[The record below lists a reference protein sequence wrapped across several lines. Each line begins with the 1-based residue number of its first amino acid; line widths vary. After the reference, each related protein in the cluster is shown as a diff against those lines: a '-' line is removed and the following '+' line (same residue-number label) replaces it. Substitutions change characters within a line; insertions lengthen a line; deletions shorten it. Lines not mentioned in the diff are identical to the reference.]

1 VPVKKVVSFAFNGE
15 LMCDAMKHRFLS
27 LFALFVLFSPVACGD
42 KIEPGTTTQSP
53 PVVKDVPVA
62 TAQMTDQPII
72 YEAVGTVRAGIRS
85 NLASKLL
92 GTIEAIHVREGDR
105 VKQGDTLV
113 LIDQRQVNAALRM
126 AEASLSEAKKALTAA
141 ISASDAA
148 RASEK
153 LALATYERYL
163 NLKKD
168 DSISA
173 QEFDEI
179 EARYGQAKAA
189 LGQADAM
196 IEAATA
202 RIKQAEAAL
211 ATARVNRKDAVIT
224 APHDGIIT
232 GKMVDKGDLAKP
244 GTPLLTL
251 ETTRG
256 FCVDVVLPET
266 YIDYVQ
272 PRQKVSVKVPALKTG
287 PLEGNVC
294 TIVPSADPRSRSF
307 IVKINLP
314 IDRKVMSGLFAR
326 AEIPMGHSKKLL
338 IPQEA
343 VVTRGQLTGLY
354 LVDSESMAHF
364 RLIRL
369 GKTFGDSVEVL
380 SGLKQGDRYVVEPT
394 PKLQDGVKVEV
405 SP

>member
-1 VPVKKVVSFAFNGE
+1 MKKVVSFAFNGE
-15 LMCDAMKHRFLS
+15 LMCDAMKHLLLS
-27 LFALFVLFSPVACGD
+27 LFALFMLFFPLACGD

-62 TAQMTDQPII
+62 IAQMTDQPII
-72 YEAVGTVRAGIRS
+72 YEAVGTVQPGIRS

-92 GTIEAIHVREGDR
+92 GTVEAIHVREGDR

-126 AEASLSEAKKALTAA
+126 AEASLSETKKGLSAA
-141 ISASDAA
+141 ISNRDAA

-153 LALATYERYL
+153 LALATYERYVK
-163 NLKKD
+163 LKKD

-244 GTPLLTL
+244 GTPLLAL

-354 LVDSESMAHF
+354 LIDSDNIAHF

-369 GKTFGDSVEVL
+369 GKTLGDSVEVL

-394 PKLQDGVKVEV
+394 PKLQDGVKVEG
-405 SP
+405 

>member
-1 VPVKKVVSFAFNGE
+1 
-15 LMCDAMKHRFLS
+15 MKLRFLS
-27 LFALFVLFSPVACGD
+27 LFALFMLFFPLACSD
-42 KIEPGTTTQSP
+42 KIEPGTTTESP

-62 TAQMTDQPII
+62 IAQMADQPII
-72 YEAVGTVRAGIRS
+72 YEAVGTVQAGIRS
-85 NLASKLL
+85 NLSSKLL
-92 GTIEAIHVREGDR
+92 GTIEAIHVREGDL

-113 LIDQRQVNAALRM
+113 LIDQRQVNAGFRK
-126 AEASLSEAKKALTAA
+126 AEAGLSEAKKGLAAA
-141 ISASDAA
+141 ISNRDAA

-173 QEFDEI
+173 QEFDEV

-202 RIKQAEAAL
+202 RIKQAEAGL

-232 GKMVDKGDLAKP
+232 GKMIDKGDLAKP
-244 GTPLLTL
+244 GTPLLAL

-256 FCVDVVLPET
+256 FCVDVVMPET

-314 IDRKVMSGLFAR
+314 IDRKVRSGLFAR
-326 AEIPMGHSKKLL
+326 AEIPMGHTRKLL
-338 IPQEA
+338 IPQKG

-354 LVDSESMAHF
+354 LIDSESIARF

-380 SGLKQGDRYVVEPT
+380 SGLKGGDRYVVEPT
-394 PKLQDGVKVEV
+394 PKLQDSVRVEV

>member
-1 VPVKKVVSFAFNGE
+1 
-15 LMCDAMKHRFLS
+15 
-27 LFALFVLFSPVACGD
+27 
-42 KIEPGTTTQSP
+42 
-53 PVVKDVPVA
+53 
-62 TAQMTDQPII
+62 
-72 YEAVGTVRAGIRS
+72 
-85 NLASKLL
+85 L

-126 AEASLSEAKKALTAA
+126 AEASLSEAKKGLTAA

-153 LALATYERYL
+153 LALATYERYVK
-163 NLKKD
+163 LKKD

-179 EARYGQAKAA
+179 EARYGLAKAA
-189 LGQADAM
+189 LGQAEAM

-202 RIKQAEAAL
+202 RIKQAEAGL

-232 GKMVDKGDLAKP
+232 GKMIDKGDLAKP
-244 GTPLLTL
+244 GTPLLAL

-354 LVDSESMAHF
+354 LIDSESIAHF

-369 GKTFGDSVEVL
+369 GKTLGDSVEVL

>member
-1 VPVKKVVSFAFNGE
+1 
-15 LMCDAMKHRFLS
+15 MKHRFLS
-27 LFALFVLFSPVACGD
+27 LFALFMLFFPLACSD
-42 KIEPGTTTQSP
+42 KIEPGTTKESH
-53 PVVKDVPVA
+53 PVLKDVPVA

-72 YEAVGTVRAGIRS
+72 YEAVGTVQAGIRS
-85 NLASKLL
+85 NLSSKLL

-113 LIDQRQVNAALRM
+113 LIDQRQVNAGLRK
-126 AEASLSEAKKALTAA
+126 AEAGLSEAKKGLTAA

-153 LALATYERYL
+153 LALATYERYT

-173 QEFDEI
+173 QEFDEV
-179 EARYGQAKAA
+179 EARYGLAKAA
-189 LGQADAM
+189 LGQAEAM

-244 GTPLLTL
+244 GTPLLAL

-256 FCVDVVLPET
+256 FCVDVILPET
-266 YIDYVQ
+266 YIEYVQ

-294 TIVPSADPRSRSF
+294 TLVPSADPRSRSF

-314 IDRKVMSGLFAR
+314 IDRKVRSGLFAR
-326 AEIPMGHSKKLL
+326 AEIPMGHTKKLL
-338 IPQEA
+338 IPQKG

-354 LVDSESMAHF
+354 LLDSESIAHF

-369 GKTFGDSVEVL
+369 GKTLGDSVEVL
-380 SGLKQGDRYVVEPT
+380 SGLKQGDRYVVEPP

>member
-1 VPVKKVVSFAFNGE
+1 MERMMQQRAPY
-15 LMCDAMKHRFLS
+15 
-27 LFALFVLFSPVACGD
+27 LFALFMLFFPLACGD

-62 TAQMTDQPII
+62 IAQMTDQPII
-72 YEAVGTVRAGIRS
+72 YEAVGTVQPGIRS

-126 AEASLSEAKKALTAA
+126 AEASLSEAKKGLTAA

-163 NLKKD
+163 KLKKD

-202 RIKQAEAAL
+202 RIKQAEAGL

-244 GTPLLTL
+244 GTPLLAL

-272 PRQKVSVKVPALKTG
+272 PRQKVSVRVPALKTG

-314 IDRKVMSGLFAR
+314 IDRKVRSGLFAR

-354 LVDSESMAHF
+354 LIDSDNIAHF

-369 GKTFGDSVEVL
+369 GKTLGDSVEVL

-394 PKLQDGVKVEV
+394 PKLQDGVKVEG
-405 SP
+405 

>member
-1 VPVKKVVSFAFNGE
+1 MKKVVSFAFNGE
-15 LMCDAMKHRFLS
+15 LMCDVMKHRYLS
-27 LFALFVLFSPVACGD
+27 LFALFMLFFPLACSD
-42 KIEPGTTTQSP
+42 KIEPGTTTESH

-62 TAQMTDQPII
+62 IAQMADQPII
-72 YEAVGTVRAGIRS
+72 YEAVGTVQAGIRS
-85 NLASKLL
+85 NLSSKLL

-113 LIDQRQVNAALRM
+113 LIDQRQVNAGLRK
-126 AEASLSEAKKALTAA
+126 AEAGLSEAKNGLAAA
-141 ISASDAA
+141 ISNRDAA

-173 QEFDEI
+173 HEFDEV
-179 EARYGQAKAA
+179 EARYRQAKAA
-189 LGQADAM
+189 VGQADAM

-202 RIKQAEAAL
+202 RIKRAEAAL

-232 GKMVDKGDLAKP
+232 GKMIDKGDLAKP
-244 GTPLLTL
+244 GTPLLAL

-314 IDRKVMSGLFAR
+314 IDRKVRSGLFAR
-326 AEIPMGHSKKLL
+326 AEIPMGHTKKLL
-338 IPQEA
+338 IPQKG

-354 LVDSESMAHF
+354 LLDSESIAHF

-369 GKTFGDSVEVL
+369 GKTLGDSVEVL
-380 SGLKQGDRYVVEPT
+380 SGLKQGDRYVVEPP
-394 PKLQDGVKVEV
+394 PKLQDGAKVEV

>member
-1 VPVKKVVSFAFNGE
+1 MKKVVLFGFNGE
-15 LMCDAMKHRFLS
+15 LMCDAMKHLLLS
-27 LFALFVLFSPVACGD
+27 LFALFMLFFPLACGD
-42 KIEPGTTTQSP
+42 KIEPGTTTESH

-72 YEAVGTVRAGIRS
+72 YEAVGTVQAGIRS
-85 NLASKLL
+85 NLSSKLL
-92 GTIEAIHVREGDR
+92 GTIEAVHVREGDR
-105 VKQGDTLV
+105 VKQGDILV
-113 LIDQRQVNAALRM
+113 LIDQRQVNAGLRE
-126 AEASLSEAKKALTAA
+126 AEAGLSEAKKGLTAA

-148 RASEK
+148 RVSEK

-173 QEFDEI
+173 QEFDEV

-189 LGQADAM
+189 VGQAEAM

-202 RIKQAEAAL
+202 RIKRAEAAL

-244 GTPLLTL
+244 GTPLLAL
-251 ETTRG
+251 ETTHG
-256 FCVDVVLPET
+256 FCVDVVMPET

-294 TIVPSADPRSRSF
+294 TIVPSADPKSRSF

-314 IDRKVMSGLFAR
+314 IDRKVRSGLFAR
-326 AEIPMGHSKKLL
+326 AEIPMGHTKKLL
-338 IPQEA
+338 IPQKG

-354 LVDSESMAHF
+354 LLDSESIVHF

>member
-1 VPVKKVVSFAFNGE
+1 MQQRAPY
-15 LMCDAMKHRFLS
+15 
-27 LFALFVLFSPVACGD
+27 LFALFMLFFPLACGD
-42 KIEPGTTTQSP
+42 KIEPGTTTESH

-72 YEAVGTVRAGIRS
+72 YEAVGTVQAGIKS
-85 NLASKLL
+85 NLASKLW

-126 AEASLSEAKKALTAA
+126 AEASLSEAKKGLTAA

-179 EARYGQAKAA
+179 EARHLQAKAA
-189 LGQADAM
+189 LARAEAM
-196 IEAATA
+196 VEAASA
-202 RIKQAEAAL
+202 RVKQAEAAL

-266 YIDYVQ
+266 YIDYVR
-272 PRQKVSVKVPALKTG
+272 PRQKVSVKIPALKTG

-294 TIVPSADPRSRSF
+294 TVVPSADPRSRSF

-314 IDRKVMSGLFAR
+314 IDRKVRSGLFAR

-343 VVTRGQLTGLY
+343 VVARGQLTGLY
-354 LVDSESMAHF
+354 LIDSDNIARF
-364 RLIRL
+364 RLIRV
-369 GKTFGDSVEVL
+369 GKTLGDSVEVL
-380 SGLKQGDRYVVEPT
+380 SGLKQGDRYVVKPT
-394 PKLQDGVKVEV
+394 PKLQDGAKVD
-405 SP
+405 

>member
-1 VPVKKVVSFAFNGE
+1 
-15 LMCDAMKHRFLS
+15 MKHRFPF
-27 LFALFVLFSPVACGD
+27 LFALFMLFFPLACGD
-42 KIEPGTTTQSP
+42 KIESGTTAKSP

-62 TAQMTDQPII
+62 TALMTDQPII
-72 YEAVGTVRAGIRS
+72 YEAVGTVQAGIRS
-85 NLASKLL
+85 NLSSKLL
-92 GTIEAIHVREGDR
+92 GTIEDIHVREGDR

-113 LIDQRQVNAALRM
+113 LIDQRQVNAGHRKAQ
-126 AEASLSEAKKALTAA
+126 AGLSEAKKGLAAA
-141 ISASDAA
+141 ISNRDAA
-148 RASEK
+148 RASEE

-163 NLKKD
+163 NLKRD
-168 DSISA
+168 DSVSV
-173 QEFDEI
+173 QEFDEV
-179 EARYGQAKAA
+179 EARYRRAKAA

-196 IEAATA
+196 VEAATA
-202 RIKQAEAAL
+202 RVKQSEASL
-211 ATARVNRKDAVIT
+211 ATARVNQKDAVIT

-251 ETTRG
+251 ETTSG

-272 PRQKVSVKVPALKTG
+272 PLQKVSVRVPALKTG
-287 PLEGNVC
+287 PLDGNVC

-307 IVKINLP
+307 IVKIKLP
-314 IDRKVMSGLFAR
+314 IDRKVRSGLFAR

-338 IPQEA
+338 IPQKG

-354 LVDSESMAHF
+354 LLDSQSIAHF

-380 SGLKQGDRYVVEPT
+380 SGLKEGDRYVLEPT
-394 PKLQDGVKVEV
+394 QKLQDGARVEV
-405 SP
+405 FQ